1 MKYKEDRRKIFDAKS
16 KLIIVVSL
24 LLSFMILMLSVWQS
38 GLSRTNHYEL
48 LSAQKKLN
56 DLDNEERNL
65 VAFISEMENTQKA
78 TVVYKAG
85 I

>member
-1 MKYKEDRRKIFDAKS
+1 MKYKEDRRKFFDAKS

-38 GLSRTNHYEL
+38 GLSRTNYYEL

-56 DLDNEERNL
+56 DLDDEERNL
-65 VAFISEMENTQKA
+65 VAFISEKENTQNV
-78 TVVYKAG
+78 TVVYKAE